1 MKISIA
7 MATYNGEQY
16 LQEQL
21 DSFLGQTRQPD
32 ELVVSDDCSTDR
44 TLEIIEQ
51 FAKSA
56 PFEVRFFHNKKNLG
70 YAGNFNVV
78 LQHCTGDLIFMSDQ
92 DDVWHSS
99 KIEKMLAIFNAQ
111 PSLQLLIHDLD
122 FCKADL
128 TPIGQTKIERM
139 EEVFDLNKSYV
150 VGMATAVRGSFLKLC
165 LPILDQTGIAHDNWL
180 HECANAIDKKA
191 IMRDVLA
198 LYRRHPS
205 NTTNGSN
212 LNVDFVTTTKH
223 FKGIAIANL
232 WNIFKQ
238 KTPLVWTEL
247 TPITLWLQNQKE
259 TLIAVGLATEQQ
271 IDQQIKNCIASNQTL
286 QGRYIILGINRWKRP
301 FYVSKFYLSGGYRQY
316 SGWKSALKDVFLN

>member
-7 MATYNGEQY
+7 MATYNGEEY

-44 TLEIIEQ
+44 TLEIVER
-51 FAKSA
+51 FAMTA
-56 PFEVRFFHNKKNLG
+56 PFKVHYYRNKKNLG

-78 LQHCTGDLIFMSDQ
+78 LQHCTGDLVFMSDQ

-99 KIEKMLAIFNAQ
+99 KIEKMAAIFDEQ
-111 PSLQLLIHDLD
+111 PALQLLIHDLE

-150 VGMATAVRGSFLKLC
+150 VGMATAVGGSFLKLC
-165 LPILDQTGIAHDNWL
+165 LPIPDQAGIAHDGWL
-180 HECANAIDKKA
+180 HECANAIGKKA

-212 LNVDFVTTTKH
+212 LNVDFVTTKKH
-223 FKGIAIANL
+223 FKRRFNL
-232 WNIFKQ
+232 RDIFKQ
-238 KTPLVWTEL
+238 KTPLVRTEH
-247 TPITLWLQNQKE
+247 TPIVRWLQNQKE
-259 TLIAVGLATEQQ
+259 TLIATGLATEQQ

-286 QGRYIILGINRWKRP
+286 QDRYSILGINRWKRP

-316 SGWKSALKDVFLN
+316 NGWESALKDVFLN